1 MHCKITAS
9 LLFASQVS
17 GLQAT
22 ALLNRMSGRVADM
35 ISPDRVKRRAAEARL
50 AAEQWVSA
58 RTWWT
63 QGGCVPKADKLEDTS
78 TKWGDGEK
86 DRVGKLVQ
94 QDSSLKTRC
103 VLNGQ
108 TREALDKSC
117 LGQWGISDKTRISE
131 VAGKTDLD
139 NAFREVFE
147 RYSSEMGTGEFCNN
161 PVWMTTLGEGYTS
174 ILGDAENTFRTTA
187 VEFQKVVAEKKFGQ
201 CNALDIAVEL
211 MMEKHEA
218 MITGLLVAQK
228 TAQNAAQ
235 KTAMIVAEGYV
246 AVRKQYIK
254 MGCPEK
260 RWYKDND
267 VAKDVNDD
275 GRTQL
280 NRNAAPS
287 VNAEDFNKLNS
298 RQVASRY
305 ALDGSCFQEIG
316 VDQHAYGGFLGIF
329 GKEGGSASG
338 KDVTALTEAFQA
350 VVDAYSFSF
359 GASGFCQP
367 DGKPE
372 LKVAAAA
379 FIENFGGVCHSLTHA
394 VVIMKGRA

>member
-1 MHCKITAS
+1 
-9 LLFASQVS
+9 
-17 GLQAT
+17 
-22 ALLNRMSGRVADM
+22 MSGRVADM

-78 TKWGDGEK
+78 TQWGEGEQ
-86 DRVGKLVQ
+86 DRIGELVQ

-117 LGQWGISDKTRISE
+117 LGQWGINGQTWISQ
-131 VAGKTDLD
+131 VAGKEKLND
-139 NAFREVFE
+139 AFREVFE

-161 PVWMTTLGEGYTS
+161 PVWMTTLGVEYKR
-174 ILGDAENTFRTTA
+174 ILGDGENTFRTKA
-187 VEFQKVVAEKKFGQ
+187 VEFQKKVVTEKQFGQ

-211 MMEKHEA
+211 MIEKHDA

-228 TAQNAAQ
+228 SAQNAAQ

-246 AVRKQYIK
+246 AVRNDYIA

-260 RWYKDND
+260 RFYTDND

-280 NRNAAPS
+280 KSNEAP
-287 VNAEDFNKLNS
+287 VYDAKQFAGVKERQDATKL
-298 RQVASRY
+298 
-305 ALDGSCFQEIG
+305 ALEASCFQEIG
-316 VDQHAYGGFLGIF
+316 VDQHAYGGYVKNFGNSGELGTLKGVKGLVESFEKVLAAYNSEI
-329 GKEGGSASG
+329 G
-338 KDVTALTEAFQA
+338 TA
-350 VVDAYSFSF
+350 
-359 GASGFCQP
+359 GFCDP
-367 DGKPE
+367 AGKGRLVALADE
-372 LKVAAAA
+372 FLKTYGSICRS
-379 FIENFGGVCHSLTHA
+379 FTNA
-394 VVIMKGRA
+394 VNIMKSRASS